1 MKTTG
6 VQKSGYHKAWVSA
19 GIFLTTVIVGGLAIF
34 AATNLDDLKAG
45 ANGNMLTA
53 TGWDTLIDHVKNHDL
68 IIGEGLSK
76 LDTDILRV
84 EGKVDGLSGFGQQGN
99 EIGLQL
105 SGLMSHV
112 SGINIQTTNML
123 AMFEGSESGV
133 ALKAE
138 IINIGELVQNQVIT
152 SQTIYEKLKEQI
164 ENLEYRISLI
174 SCEGNSESNNTFEE
188 TPIVIDTN
196 VQ

>member
-6 VQKSGYHKAWVSA
+6 VQKSGYHKAWMSA

-53 TGWDTLIDHVKNHDL
+53 LNRDSLIDHVKNHDL

-84 EGKVDGLSGFGQQGN
+84 ESKVDGLSGVGQQGN
-99 EIGLQL
+99 EISFQL

-112 SGINIQTTNML
+112 SGINTQITNVL
-123 AMFEGSESGV
+123 EIFEGNESGS
-133 ALKAE
+133 ALVEE
-138 IINIGELVQNQVIT
+138 IDTIKLIVENNNAVINEN
-152 SQTIYEKLKEQI
+152 YEKLDEKLEQ
-164 ENLEYRISLI
+164 LTYLI
-174 SCEGNSESNNTFEE
+174 SQMQCE
-188 TPIVIDTN
+188 
-196 VQ
+196 